1 MKKIEA
7 YIQHYVLPRVV
18 LSLHELPEFP
28 GLSVL
33 DVLGQGRGRG
43 ANGDCLLTEQN
54 LPFHRRTLIQVV
66 CDDAAADEIADRIRA
81 AAHTG
86 KNGDGIITVTAI
98 ESSVRIRTGE
108 AFTSAQP

>member
-7 YIQHYVLPRVV
+7 FIQHYVLPRVM
-18 LSLHELPEFP
+18 LSLHELPDFP

-43 ANGDCLLTEQN
+43 ANGDCLITEQN
-54 LPFHRRTLIQVV
+54 LPFHRRTLVQVV
-66 CDDAAADEIADRIRA
+66 CDDAAADEIVGRIRA

-86 KNGDGIITVTAI
+86 KNGDGIIIVTAL

-108 AFTSAQP
+108 TLASAQP

>member
-7 YIQHYVLPRVV
+7 FIQHYVLPRVV
-18 LSLHELPEFP
+18 LSLHDLPEFP
-28 GLSVL
+28 GVSVL

-54 LPFHRRTLIQVV
+54 LPFHRRTLIQGVW
-66 CDDAAADEIADRIRA
+66 DDAATDEIVSRIRE

-86 KNGDGIITVTAI
+86 KNGDGIITVTSL

-108 AFTSAQP
+108 TFASAQP